1 MPRLRYLAL
10 LPGCL
15 MLSGCASFR
24 NFNEDVVGMFA
35 TKGQRELEVA
45 VKAYE
50 DGEYAY
56 AARLLQA
63 SLDSGLRGAANQT
76 RAHKYLAFLHCAA
89 NRTQQCRDEFRKA
102 LDVDPSFD
110 LRDDEAG
117 HPVWGPVF
125 RSLKTPSRK

>member
-1 MPRLRYLAL
+1 MPPFRYNAL
-10 LPGCL
+10 LFGCL
-15 MLSGCASFR
+15 LMTACTSLG

-56 AARLLQA
+56 SARLLQG
-63 SLDSGLRGAANQT
+63 SLDSGLRGAANQV

-89 NRTQQCRDEFRKA
+89 SRIQQCRDEFRKA
-102 LDVDPSFD
+102 LDIDPSFN

-125 RSLKTPSRK
+125 RNLRTTARK